1 MGQGIA
7 EVNKWTSY
15 NTAWLA
21 QRGCEANC
29 AWKGVARRSSSHS
42 VRDNGWRMTSGG
54 TRRAKPRWARPG
66 ATSPAAG
73 EIQRTR
79 LVAQEQ
85 HGNFSAEL
93 APEANAWDFP
103 QRPPRCRLLGDLA
116 LSQGGIRLQ
125 GPPVAPL
132 PPLAPPGCDAAG
144 AWSSCTLGLYN
155 GRPTVRPPVAWPRSQ
170 PPADN
175 AAGNQQHTTFVRRV
189 SAVYR

>member
-1 MGQGIA
+1 M
-7 EVNKWTSY
+7 NKWRSY

-144 AWSSCTLGLYN
+144 AWSSCRTVQRAANGPAPSGLAAQPTTCGQRSWESAARYLCPTGEYRIRYT
-155 GRPTVRPPVAWPRSQ
+155 GR
-170 PPADN
+170 
-175 AAGNQQHTTFVRRV
+175 
-189 SAVYR
+189 